1 MRLLSMADFYNFTFQ
16 PNFHIW
22 RDFNVKFNCQ
32 QMNWTDTDN
41 DSVMDIGER
50 AGFRLILASSLSNV
64 PMEITS
70 DEDIGSDSIINYD
83 GYLNADGEHMTSLA
97 FEGLREEVT
106 DENSEVEF
114 KYYYKPIYLD
124 FHENDGG
131 FIITV
136 AGTSNEGENVISD
149 NTDITLSM
157 LGDSPQDLE
166 AIFIGTDESDPY
178 IIAYAK
184 ASNSVK
190 VRDVLSI
197 PLDTQI
203 LSVGVDEY
211 DEYQ

>member
-1 MRLLSMADFYNFTFQ
+1 
-16 PNFHIW
+16 
-22 RDFNVKFNCQ
+22 
-32 QMNWTDTDN
+32 
-41 DSVMDIGER
+41 
-50 AGFRLILASSLSNV
+50 
-64 PMEITS
+64 
-70 DEDIGSDSIINYD
+70 
-83 GYLNADGEHMTSLA
+83 
-97 FEGLREEVT
+97 
-106 DENSEVEF
+106 
-114 KYYYKPIYLD
+114 LD

-166 AIFIGTDESDPY
+166 AIFIGTDESNPY
-178 IIAYAK
+178 ILAYAK